1 MIRQENV
8 TSRDLELL
16 NIALDHALT
25 PQEQV
30 EFDKRLTKCPYLAT
44 LYQQQ
49 RRLKT
54 AMGQLPCCK
63 PPYNFT
69 LTRAE
74 ARKAKRS
81 GFLQPMFGWASLVSA
96 LLVAVIFGSEL
107 IFRTISLTAP
117 MPANNIETS
126 LTQEEAP
133 MAAMPEESAGFK
145 TLGSEQVYLLNWG
158 YGATGLGGI
167 GGMGGGSD
175 VAETGGMTVNIYIS
189 PETHYAEDLAVAGV
203 GAGEIVEDVPMDAM
217 ISAYPEEAVPEEVV
231 PEAEIAEQE
240 VAEQETTPEAMIMAI
255 PTSMEREAP
264 RIYGIDAEN
273 VGTILKMTPDSSAIQ
288 PEQVHEEQ
296 LRTGEESR
304 SERFIPIQVSIALL
318 SAALLFGLLWLFL
331 KFRH

>member
-1 MIRQENV
+1 
-8 TSRDLELL
+8 
-16 NIALDHALT
+16 
-25 PQEQV
+25 
-30 EFDKRLTKCPYLAT
+30 
-44 LYQQQ
+44 
-49 RRLKT
+49 
-54 AMGQLPCCK
+54 MGQLPCCK

-107 IFRTISLTAP
+107 IFRTISFTAP

-126 LTQEEAP
+126 LMQEEAP

-189 PETHYAEDLAVAGV
+189 PETHYAEDLAVEGV

-240 VAEQETTPEAMIMAI
+240 VAEQETTPEEMAMAI

-273 VGTILKMTPDSSAIQ
+273 VGNIIKMSPDSSVIQ

-318 SAALLFGLLWLFL
+318 SAALIFGLLWLFL
-331 KFRH
+331 KFRQ